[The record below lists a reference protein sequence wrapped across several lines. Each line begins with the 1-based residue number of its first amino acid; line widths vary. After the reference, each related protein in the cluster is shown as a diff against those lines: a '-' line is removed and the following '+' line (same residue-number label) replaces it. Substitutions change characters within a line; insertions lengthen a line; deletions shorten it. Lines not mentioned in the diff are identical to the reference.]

1 MARRGEIVGAVDF
14 GAREVRVL
22 IAEKGHDGAVRVLG
36 HGAAPSRGCV
46 MQGVI
51 QDLSAAQRA
60 LKQALGTAEKEAGKT
75 VPKLF
80 CGVNGQSVDAHVREG
95 KTKIEKETVEL
106 SHMEEA
112 LEIASRNILSPGKKV
127 VSSISAQE
135 WYVDDMR
142 VSDPIGI
149 RGSVIKTRVHFALLP
164 SVIED
169 NINTVIESQG
179 RELED
184 VVYLPLASAMGCL
197 TPEDMELGVCVV
209 DIGRTTC
216 GLAMYR
222 DRRILSTHSFDW
234 GGFHITRDVAAGL
247 QVSFEEAVEL
257 IQEYG
262 IADELVN
269 KMQDTNIYRLDG
281 TTGRSAHS
289 TTVERTAHIKLKSAV
304 RGAPSI
310 ADRGM
315 LEMIIFERSKEL
327 VNAIYQH
334 LDEKNYLDNLVRGVV
349 LVGGTAR
356 IRNLDTLASAI
367 FEAPARTG
375 APDGVDVMPPQVANA
390 EWVPSVGI
398 VKHGLLYRDAIR
410 SGRIELQ
417 RGPLGTLMRKTGR
430 FIGKYFF

>member
-14 GAREVRVL
+14 GAHEVRVL
-22 IAEKGHDGAVRVLG
+22 VAEKGHDGAVRVLG

-60 LKQALGTAEKEAGKT
+60 LKLALSTAEKEAGKT

-80 CGVNGQSVDAHVREG
+80 CGVNGQSVEAHVREG
-95 KTKIEKETVEL
+95 KAKVEKEMVEL

-135 WYVDDMR
+135 WYVDDLR

-222 DRRILSTHSFDW
+222 DRKIVATHSFDW

-262 IADELVN
+262 IADELLS
-269 KMQDTNIYRLDG
+269 KLQDTNIYRLEG
-281 TTGRSAHS
+281 TTGRAAHGAA
-289 TTVERTAHIKLKSAV
+289 VERTAHIKLKSAV
-304 RGAPSI
+304 RGAPSV
-310 ADRGM
+310 ADRAM

-327 VNAIYQH
+327 INAIYKH
-334 LDEKNYLDNLVRGVV
+334 LDDKNHLDNLVRGVV
-349 LVGGTAR
+349 MVGGTAR
-356 IRNLDTLASAI
+356 IRNLDTLAAAV
-367 FEAPARTG
+367 FQAPARAG
-375 APDGVDVMPPQVANA
+375 VPDGVDVLPPQVNA
-390 EWVPSVGI
+390 SEWVPAVGI

-410 SGRIELQ
+410 SGRIEIQ
-417 RGPLGTLMRKTGR
+417 RGPMGNLLRKTGK